1 MYGST
6 RDDGR
11 SIGRKRET
19 GMDKRTLV
27 KAADVDQQRTAGG
40 ANAAVQMPV
49 GPNGAVLLQHYAL
62 QLRTKQRTGFV
73 PRQDAILM
81 LYYMMRSLRCTLQ
94 SCLVL
99 YGFWRSTGE
108 SLDGGGEDRS
118 KPPTGGVLAQ
128 SPCQVDPGSVRDKE
142 ELKQRSDEEVDD
154 PQGDRDHVMEWSQK
168 DSRLRPCVPC
178 CVANDVQYSTLR
190 YL

>member
-1 MYGST
+1 
-6 RDDGR
+6 
-11 SIGRKRET
+11 
-19 GMDKRTLV
+19 
-27 KAADVDQQRTAGG
+27 
-40 ANAAVQMPV
+40 
-49 GPNGAVLLQHYAL
+49 
-62 QLRTKQRTGFV
+62 
-73 PRQDAILM
+73 M

-142 ELKQRSDEEVDD
+142 ELKQRSVGDE
-154 PQGDRDHVMEWSQK
+154 G
-168 DSRLRPCVPC
+168 
-178 CVANDVQYSTLR
+178 TLCQLER
-190 YL
+190 